1 MAKKKL
7 EIKSWKESR
16 TVIFNLL
23 AIVVLVAEMLL
34 RDVVGL
40 PMWANEALM
49 GLVTVG
55 NIALRFRTTEA
66 IK

>member
-1 MAKKKL
+1 MAKKKI

-16 TVIFNLL
+16 TVIFNIV
-23 AIVVLVAEMLL
+23 AIAVLIAEVLL

-40 PMWANEALM
+40 PLWLNEVLM
-49 GLVTVG
+49 GIVTVG
-55 NIALRFRTTEA
+55 NIAIRFKTVEP